1 MCGIAGF
8 IDFHKKS
15 TKSNIQSMIEPLNH
29 RGPDGEGVSLFKS
42 KNAIIG
48 FGHKR
53 LSIIDLSQAGK
64 QPMALNHLHIT
75 YNGEIYNYQEIK
87 NELLELGHH
96 FNGESDTEMILH
108 AYTEWGG
115 HHFNGESD
123 TEMILHAYTEWG
135 IKAVERFIGMFA
147 IALFDEKKQEVVF
160 IRDRA
165 GVKPLFYYQKNDLIL
180 FSSELKSFHEHP
192 EFEKKLDLNAVA
204 AYMQYGNVPTP
215 HCIFKNCGKIK
226 PGHYLKINL
235 ENKSQQEIQYWNVY
249 DFYNQ
254 PKLNLSFPEAKIQT
268 KELLKSAFN
277 YRMVADVPVGVFL
290 SGGYDS
296 TTVSSLIQA
305 ESTARLKTFTIGVP
319 DIGLNEAPYARDI
332 AKHLDTD
339 HTEINCTEQEAIEMI
354 KDLPFFYDEP
364 FADSSAIPTTLVSKA
379 ARKDVTVALSADGG
393 DEIFGGYNR
402 YDFMHRYGKTLNS
415 IPKAV
420 RKILVGAMGNIS
432 SEKIPVLKDKYN
444 FHNRYEKLKTVLND
458 PSEKEIMLSLSQ
470 QFNDEQMKSVMK
482 SEFTS
487 LPTMFQSKEMLEDFK
502 SPLSYMMA
510 IDFQT
515 YMLDDILQKV
525 DRATM
530 TNSLE
535 GREPMLDHR
544 ILEFAAQLPDEYKYQ
559 NGIKK
564 RILREITHDYIPKE
578 LLDRP
583 KMGFAIPIAKW
594 LKNELRDH
602 VEEYL
607 NEDRIEKQGIFN
619 WEFITKL
626 KMDFYKGR
634 KEYDS
639 KLWYFL
645 MFQMWYERWMEN

>member
-15 TKSNIQSMIEPLNH
+15 TELNIQSMINPLNH
-29 RGPDGEGVSLFKS
+29 RGPDGEGTSLLQS
-42 KNAIIG
+42 TNAIIG

-53 LSIIDLSQAGK
+53 LSIIDLTKTGR
-64 QPMALNHLHIT
+64 QPMSFSHLHIT

-87 NELLELGHH
+87 KELIELGHY

-108 AYTEWGG
+108 AY
-115 HHFNGESD
+115 
-123 TEMILHAYTEWG
+123 AEWG
-135 IKAVERFIGMFA
+135 IKSVKKFIGMFA
-147 IALFDEKKQEVVF
+147 IVLFDKKAQEVIF

-165 GVKPLFYYQKNDLIL
+165 GVKPLFYYQKNDLVL

-204 AYMQYGNVPTP
+204 AFMQYGNVPTP
-215 HCIFKNCGKIK
+215 HCIFKNCAKVK
-226 PGHYLKINL
+226 PGHYLKIDL
-235 ENKSQQEIQYWNVY
+235 ETKSKKEVQYWNVY
-249 DFYNQ
+249 DFYNK
-254 PKLNLSFPEAKIQT
+254 PKLKISFEEAKIQT

-296 TTVSSLIQA
+296 TTVTSLIQ
-305 ESTARLKTFTIGVP
+305 EDSTSKLKTFTIGVP

-332 AKHLDTD
+332 AKHLGTD
-339 HTEINCTEQEAIEMI
+339 HTEINCSEEEAINMV
-354 KDLPFFYDEP
+354 KDLAFFYDEP

-402 YDFMHRYGKTLNS
+402 YDYMHRYGKTLNS
-415 IPKAV
+415 IPKFV
-420 RKILVGAMGNIS
+420 RKPFVGLMNNIS
-432 SEKIPVLKDKYN
+432 SENIPVLKNKYN
-444 FHNRYEKLKTVLND
+444 FHNRYEKLKAVLSD

-470 QFNDEQMKSVMK
+470 QFTDQQMKNVMK
-482 SEFTS
+482 VDFEV
-487 LPTMFQSKEMLEDFK
+487 LPTMFQSKELLEDFK

-510 IDFQT
+510 VDFQT

-559 NGIKK
+559 NGVKK
-564 RILREITHDYIPKE
+564 RILREITHDYIPKK

-594 LKNELRDH
+594 LKNELREYL
-602 VEEYL
+602 EEYL
-607 NEDRIEKQGIFN
+607 CEEKIDKQGIFN
-619 WEFITKL
+619 WAFIKKL
-626 KMDFYKGR
+626 KADFYSGR

-645 MFQMWYERWMEN
+645 MFQMWHERWMEN

>member
-8 IDFHKKS
+8 IDFNKKS
-15 TKSNIQSMIEPLNH
+15 TTSNIQSMIGLLNH
-29 RGPDGEGVSLFKS
+29 RGPDGEGTSLLNS

-64 QPMALNHLHIT
+64 QPMNYSHLHIT

-87 NELLELGHH
+87 NELSELGHH
-96 FNGESDTEMILH
+96 FKGQSDTEMILH
-108 AYTEWGG
+108 AY
-115 HHFNGESD
+115 
-123 TEMILHAYTEWG
+123 AEWG

-147 IALFDEKKQEVVF
+147 IVLFDEKKQEVIF

-180 FSSELKSFHEHP
+180 FASELKSFHEHP
-192 EFEKKLDLNAVA
+192 EFDKKLNLNSVA
-204 AYMQYGNVPTP
+204 AYMQFGNVPTP
-215 HCIFKNCGKIK
+215 HCIFKNCSKIK
-226 PGHYLKINL
+226 PGYYLKINL
-235 ENKSQQEIQYWNVY
+235 ESKSLEEIQFWNVY
-249 DFYNQ
+249 DFYNK
-254 PKLNLSFPEAKIQT
+254 PKLNLSFRDAKIQT

-277 YRMVADVPVGVFL
+277 YRMVADVPIGVFL

-296 TTVSSLIQA
+296 ATVTSLIQA
-305 ESTARLKTFTIGVP
+305 DLTSKLKTFTIGVP
-319 DIGLNEAPYARDI
+319 NIGLNEAPYARNI
-332 AKHLDTD
+332 AERLGTD
-339 HTEINCTEQEAIEMI
+339 HTEINCSEKEAIEVI

-402 YDFMHRYGKTLNS
+402 YDYMHRYGKTLNS

-420 RKILVGAMGNIS
+420 RKVFLSVMNNIGADN
-432 SEKIPVLKDKYN
+432 IPVLKNKYN
-444 FHNRYEKLKTVLND
+444 FHNRYERLKAFLEN
-458 PSEKEIMLSLSQ
+458 PNKKELMLSLSQ
-470 QFNDEQMKSVMK
+470 QFNDEQMKSIMK
-482 SEFTS
+482 SDFES
-487 LPTMFQSKEMLEDFK
+487 LPTMFQSKEMLENFK

-544 ILEFAAQLPDEYKYQ
+544 ILEFTAQLPDEYKYQ
-559 NGIKK
+559 NGVKK

-578 LLDRP
+578 LLNRP

-607 NEDRIEKQGIFN
+607 NEDRIEKQGIFD
-619 WEFITKL
+619 WDFIAKL
-626 KMDFYKGR
+626 KHDFYSGR

-645 MFQMWYERWMEN
+645 MFQMWHERWMEN

>member
-8 IDFHKKS
+8 IDFNKKS

-29 RGPDGEGVSLFKS
+29 RGPDGEGTSLFKS

-64 QPMALNHLHIT
+64 QPMTLNHLHIT

-108 AYTEWGG
+108 AYR
-115 HHFNGESD
+115 
-123 TEMILHAYTEWG
+123 EWG

-147 IALFDEKKQEVVF
+147 IALFDEKTQEVVF

-215 HCIFKNCGKIK
+215 HCIFKNCAKIK

-235 ENKSQQEIQYWNVY
+235 ESKSQQEVQYWNVY
-249 DFYNQ
+249 DFYNK
-254 PKLNLSFPEAKIQT
+254 PKLNLSFPEAKIKT

-296 TTVSSLIQA
+296 TTVTSLIQA
-305 ESTARLKTFTIGVP
+305 ESTTKLKTFTIGVP

-332 AKHLDTD
+332 AKHLGTD
-339 HTEINCTEQEAIEMI
+339 HTEINCTEEEAIEMI

-402 YDFMHRYGKTLNS
+402 YDYMNRYGKTLNS

-432 SEKIPVLKDKYN
+432 SEKIPVLKNKYN
-444 FHNRYEKLKTVLND
+444 FHNRYEKLKIVLND

-482 SEFTS
+482 SEFKS

-564 RILREITHDYIPKE
+564 RILREIAHEYVPQE

-607 NEDRIEKQGIFN
+607 NEDLSLIHI
-619 WEFITKL
+619 
-626 KMDFYKGR
+626 
-634 KEYDS
+634 
-639 KLWYFL
+639 
-645 MFQMWYERWMEN
+645 

>member
-1 MCGIAGF
+1 
-8 IDFHKKS
+8 
-15 TKSNIQSMIEPLNH
+15 
-29 RGPDGEGVSLFKS
+29 
-42 KNAIIG
+42 
-48 FGHKR
+48 
-53 LSIIDLSQAGK
+53 
-64 QPMALNHLHIT
+64 
-75 YNGEIYNYQEIK
+75 
-87 NELLELGHH
+87 
-96 FNGESDTEMILH
+96 
-108 AYTEWGG
+108 
-115 HHFNGESD
+115 
-123 TEMILHAYTEWG
+123 MILHAYTEWG
-135 IKAVERFIGMFA
+135 IKAIERFIGMFA
-147 IALFDEKKQEVVF
+147 IALFDEKKQEFIF

-180 FSSELKSFHEHP
+180 FASELKSFHQHP
-192 EFEKKLDLNAVA
+192 KFEKKLDLNAVA

-215 HCIFKNCGKIK
+215 HCIFKNCTKIK

-235 ENKSQQEIQYWNVY
+235 NNKSQEEVQYWNVY
-249 DFYNQ
+249 DFYNK

-268 KELLKSAFN
+268 KEILKSAFN

-296 TTVSSLIQA
+296 TTVTSLIQA
-305 ESTARLKTFTIGVP
+305 QSTTKVKTFTIGVP

-332 AKHLDTD
+332 AKYLGTE
-339 HTEINCTEQEAIEMI
+339 HTEINCTEKEAIEMI

-364 FADSSAIPTTLVSKA
+364 FADSSAIPTTLVSKE
-379 ARKDVTVALSADGG
+379 ARKDVAVALSADGG
-393 DEIFGGYNR
+393 DEVFGGYNR
-402 YDFMHRYGKTLNS
+402 YDYMYRYGKTLNL
-415 IPKAV
+415 IPNAIGKFLA
-420 RKILVGAMGNIS
+420 GAMNNIP
-432 SEKIPVLKDKYN
+432 SEKIPILKNKYN
-444 FHNRYEKLKTVLND
+444 FHNRYERLKTFLKN
-458 PSEKEIMLSLSQ
+458 SNKKEIMLSLSQ

-482 SEFTS
+482 SEFKS
-487 LPTMFQSKEMLEDFK
+487 LPTMFQSKEMLENFK

-530 TNSLE
+530 SNSLE
-535 GREPMLDHR
+535 AREPMLDHR
-544 ILEFAAQLPDEYKYQ
+544 ILEFTAQLPDEYKYQ
-559 NGIKK
+559 NGLKK

-645 MFQMWYERWMEN
+645 MFQMWHERWMEN